1 MLWLMAILTVQGRGT
16 LTLPAELRRR
26 LGIERGTQV
35 ELIERADGVV
45 ELRPVITVPADQ
57 AWFWTERWQRME
69 REVDE
74 HVERGEVTRSGDI
87 DEMFADVDRRR

>member
-1 MLWLMAILTVQGRGT
+1 MAILTVQGRGT

>member
-1 MLWLMAILTVQGRGT
+1 MTILTVQGRGT

>member
-1 MLWLMAILTVQGRGT
+1 MTILTVQGRGT

-35 ELIERADGVV
+35 ELIERNDGVV